1 MGFSVRNYGL
11 YGKGEDRLISQESCD
26 GANQLDGE
34 KAFNVPPESQAY
46 KLLTTDAV
54 HRWV

>member
-54 HRWV
+54 HRWA